1 MNEISNTLRQSKVK
15 GRRRNRFYKLKE
27 MGWNRCTV
35 QAFHSL
41 RFLKIWRHFL
51 PGPFWWKEK
60 KILAI
65 ESHKGHPHLQCSSA
79 PEPRTQ
85 ISVARRDRWSRKREA
100 SNLMIK
106 SFILVYPFKNSSLFS
121 GQVSAHTHTIKKLRS
136 LVTE

>member
-15 GRRRNRFYKLKE
+15 GRRRSRFYKLKE
-27 MGWNRCTV
+27 IGWNRCTV

-65 ESHKGHPHLQCSSA
+65 ESHKGHPHLQCTLCS
-79 PEPRTQ
+79 RT
-85 ISVARRDRWSRKREA
+85 S
-100 SNLMIK
+100 
-106 SFILVYPFKNSSLFS
+106 YPDFS
-121 GQVSAHTHTIKKLRS
+121 GQKGQVVEETGS
-136 LVTE
+136 E